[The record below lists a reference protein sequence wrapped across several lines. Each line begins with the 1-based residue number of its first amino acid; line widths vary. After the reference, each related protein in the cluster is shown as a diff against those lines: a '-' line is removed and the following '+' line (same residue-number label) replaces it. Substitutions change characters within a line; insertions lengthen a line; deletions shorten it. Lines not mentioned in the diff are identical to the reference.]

1 MGKSKALV
9 VETDDAWR
17 SPVQQELD
25 GLFGELAAFNE
36 RIAELVKLGH
46 RSPAIA
52 VLKAQAFSLAAQI
65 DELRGLLAV
74 PKVLHSPK
82 ESK

>member
-1 MGKSKALV
+1 MGKLKAIA
-9 VETDDAWR
+9 VETDTAWR
-17 SPVQQELD
+17 SPVQRELD
-25 GLFGELAAFNE
+25 GLFGELAAFND

-52 VLKAQAFSLAAQI
+52 VLKAQALSLAAQI

-74 PKVLHSPK
+74 PKVLRSPK
-82 ESK
+82 